1 MASVEDKAGMEPGT
15 QQLNAKEVP
24 TTCLGTQGCFFRR
37 SRRQRN
43 TSLSME
49 LIEAAEEGEVTRI
62 QRLVKRGADVN
73 VGDPDRQGNSA
84 LHQAVLK
91 GHADVVQLLLNA
103 GSQINIKNQD
113 GDTPLHCA
121 ASSNMQG
128 ILKLLVNY
136 SGCSINAKN
145 YHGDTALHCSARCG
159 HTDVARHLISLPGI
173 QVNMKNNLGYTAL
186 HISAAAC
193 RCDLVNMFL
202 EDDGCQLDSR
212 NKHGNT
218 PLHEAAMNGCV
229 DVVRQLVNA
238 NCDVKAENKD
248 GNTPLHSAAWGGH
261 CEVAR
266 LLITGGTNINT
277 RNSNGDTP
285 LHVAA
290 QMGHSEVAH
299 TLIHAGC
306 HLNILNYDNMT
317 ARDIC
322 QDHKDD
328 NHKEIVAE
336 IDSITRI
343 KNDTATRS
351 LADIVLIE
359 IKGVLSDE
367 SLWKLSKCIGSEWDT
382 MMVYLGFHQMDI
394 VRVRLEFFCDMNLQ
408 IYSLLK
414 EWRNRTPPAQEKLGI
429 LADALR
435 EVGRKDLAE
444 NLLIG
449 IVSEPPGEETQI

>member
-1 MASVEDKAGMEPGT
+1 MASMEEKAGMEPGR
-15 QQLNAKEVP
+15 QQLNVKEVP

-49 LIEAAEEGEVTRI
+49 LIEAAEEGEVTKI

-73 VGDPDRQGNSA
+73 VGDPDRQ
-84 LHQAVLK
+84 
-91 GHADVVQLLLNA
+91 
-103 GSQINIKNQD
+103 
-113 GDTPLHCA
+113 
-121 ASSNMQG
+121 
-128 ILKLLVNY
+128 
-136 SGCSINAKN
+136 
-145 YHGDTALHCSARCG
+145 HGDTALHCAARCG
-159 HTDVARHLISLPGI
+159 HTDVARYLISLPGI

-261 CEVAR
+261 CEVTR
-266 LLITGGTNINT
+266 LLITGGTNINA

-328 NHKEIVAE
+328 SHKEIVAE

-367 SLWKLSKCIGSEWDT
+367 SLWKLSKCIGSEWDA